1 MMKNW
6 EEDNIKLHEALCD
19 MYDIE
24 RQANFEKWFAKL
36 PKDNEGTET
45 TIMDCIQ
52 NVIIILEKLVEN
64 E

>member
-1 MMKNW
+1 MKS
-6 EEDNIKLHEALCD
+6 NIKLQDALSD

-24 RQANFEKWFAKL
+24 RQANFEYWFAKL
-36 PKDNEGTET
+36 PKDNEGTEM

-52 NVIIILEKLVEN
+52 NVIFILEELMEN